1 MELETILSVTKRQNQ
16 GGRSVAEAGPEVIEA
31 LLLDLANHSGQGPKT
46 KELERPDTN
55 RHVNELGWLR
65 LGM

>member
-1 MELETILSVTKRQNQ
+1 MRNKMSKNGFAS

-46 KELERPDTN
+46 KDLERPDTN
-55 RHVNELGWLR
+55 RHVQNVNELGWLK